1 VKVCFFVDPNR
12 KIRVMIQDEYFND
25 SITVV
30 TSICVD
36 HSGNIDI
43 VSQYSTKLPSDVPLG
58 SVVVWKSNVFEAIDT
73 INIFGFE
80 DPEMHV
86 RLPDGEWVSIFNLE
100 LLYDSKVNVLLDY
113 LAEKFFG
120 LKSYPQNNVDDIKKH
135 IIATMYLSYVRHY
148 AHYTI
153 VEESQQTKQ
162 QAKQLE
168 HHDDL
173 FKKLIE
179 LARTLPPDQ
188 ELEIE

>member
-1 VKVCFFVDPNR
+1 VKVCFSVDPNK

-30 TSICVD
+30 TSVCVD
-36 HSGNIDI
+36 DHGNIDI
-43 VSQYSTKLPSDVPLG
+43 VSQYSTKLPADVPIG
-58 SVVVWKSNVFEAIDT
+58 SAVVWKTHVFEATDT
-73 INIFGFE
+73 VNIYGE

-86 RLPDGEWVSIFNLE
+86 RLPDGEWISIFNLE

-120 LKSYPQNNVDDIKKH
+120 LKSYPQSNVNDIKKH
-135 IIATMYLSYVRHY
+135 IVATMYLSYVRHY
-148 AHYTI
+148 AHYT
-153 VEESQQTKQ
+153 Q

-168 HHDDL
+168 QHDDL

-179 LARTLPPDQ
+179 LARSLPSDQ
-188 ELEIE
+188 ELELE